1 MTPPPPSAA
10 FITVVSG
17 LPRSGTS
24 MMMRALDAGGIPA
37 LSDNSRAADIDNPFG
52 YFEYEPV
59 KALRRQAGWLE
70 AARGHCVK
78 IIYRLLYDLPDT
90 LPYRIVFMERNLDE
104 VIASQNAMLRRLGR
118 PVNGGRDA
126 DLKGLFERELS
137 ACDAWLR
144 TQPNVCV
151 LRTSYQAAMSAPGEQ
166 FAAVALFLD
175 RRCDIEA
182 MVATVDPSLHRERR
196 N

>member
-104 VIASQNAMLRRLGR
+104 VIASQNEGSAMCRFLSVLLAASRYCRRIRKRRVFGKPER
-118 PVNGGRDA
+118 PVHQ
-126 DLKGLFERELS
+126 KGVEVIDVAVVTEAGS
-137 ACDAWLR
+137 AWLLIGR
-144 TQPNVCV
+144 GLTKRNVS
-151 LRTSYQAAMSAPGEQ
+151 R
-166 FAAVALFLD
+166 
-175 RRCDIEA
+175 
-182 MVATVDPSLHRERR
+182 
-196 N
+196 